1 MGEVTLLR
9 IDDRLIHGQ
18 ITTAWLRL
26 YPSNT
31 VIIANERISK
41 SAMYKSIF
49 AAAAISGVEILLFSS
64 NDAVDYINKADAE
77 RKIFIITPSP
87 VDVVALIDAGLKI
100 DKINIGGLQGRPN
113 TKKLSKVVY
122 ATDEE
127 EKAFLKLRAYGVE
140 MEVQMVPTDRISR
153 LELA

>member
-9 IDDRLIHGQ
+9 VDDRLIHGQ
-18 ITTAWLRL
+18 VTTAWLRV

-31 VIIANERISK
+31 IIIANEKISK

-49 AAAAISGVEILLFSS
+49 AATAISGVEIFLFSP
-64 NDAVDYINKADAE
+64 NDAVDYMRKADAGK
-77 RKIFIITPSP
+77 RIFIITPSP

-122 ATDEE
+122 ATIEE
-127 EKAFLKLRAYGVE
+127 EEAFLELRAYGVE
-140 MEVQMVPTDRISR
+140 MEVQMVPTDRTSR